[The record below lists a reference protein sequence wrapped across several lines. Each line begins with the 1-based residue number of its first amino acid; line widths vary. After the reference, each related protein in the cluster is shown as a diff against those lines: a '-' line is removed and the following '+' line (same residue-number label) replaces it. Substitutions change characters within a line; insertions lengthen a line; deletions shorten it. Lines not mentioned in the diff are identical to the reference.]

1 MKNNDLAKAIHE
13 SKNALVVLYIT
24 QMKYLES
31 LEKLEDAKDKSF
43 TEFWAETVE
52 STPIRNNALK
62 GIDNFAKCLSE
73 VNAFF
78 KMQ

>member
-1 MKNNDLAKAIHE
+1 MKNNDLAEAIQKA
-13 SKNALVVLYIT
+13 KNALVVLWIT
-24 QMKYLES
+24 EMKYLES
-31 LEKLEDAKDKSF
+31 LEKLEDAKDKSL
-43 TEFWAETVE
+43 TEFFVETVK

-73 VNAFF
+73 VNDFF